1 MYQRILVPLD
11 GSQTAEIV
19 LPYAEDI
26 AARFSAKLVL
36 VSVSDSGAPDSV
48 HLYGLYLEHVKEQ
61 IQRRLKRYRTKREVK
76 LHSEVLQGKPADEI
90 LRYATD
96 NNINLI
102 VMANHGSSSQGPWSL
117 GNIAGKVLWAAES
130 PVLLIRAPANKA
142 VARQRRL
149 VKKILVPL
157 DGSEPGKAAIP
168 HAVEMARVLGASL
181 VFLQVLEPI
190 TGWAGAGTSVP
201 SRSGLGGKTKRKNL
215 ALAYLND
222 IVKPLEKRGLK
233 ISTAVA
239 FGSPADQ
246 ILDYA
251 KAKSVDVI
259 AMSTHGRSGIGRW
272 VFGSVTGKVLHAGDA
287 AVLVVR
293 AAKT

>member
-1 MYQRILVPLD
+1 MYERILVPLD

-26 AARFSAKLVL
+26 AAKFGAKIVL
-36 VSVSDSGAPDSV
+36 VSVSEPGAADSV
-48 HLYGLYLEHVKEQ
+48 HLYSLYLEHVKEQ
-61 IQRRLKRYRTKREVK
+61 IQRQLKGRKTKRGAK
-76 LHSEVLQGKPADEI
+76 LHSAILQGKPADEI
-90 LRYATD
+90 LQYVAD

-102 VMANHGSSSQGPWSL
+102 VMASHGSSSRGPWFL
-117 GNIAGKVLWAAES
+117 GNIAGKVLRATKS
-130 PVLLIRAPANKA
+130 PVLLIRTPANKA
-142 VARQRRL
+142 AAKKL
-149 VKKILVPL
+149 VRKILVPL

-168 HAVEMARVLGASL
+168 YAEEMSRVLGASL
-181 VFLQVLEPI
+181 VFFQVLEPI

-201 SRSGLGGKTKRKNL
+201 SQYGLEGKTKRKNL
-215 ALAYLND
+215 ALDYLND
-222 IVKPLEKRGLK
+222 IAKPFKERGLK
-233 ISTAVA
+233 TSTAVA

-251 KAKSVDVI
+251 KAKSIDII

-272 VFGSVTGKVLHAGDA
+272 VFGSVTDKVLHAGDA